1 MIGGSNR
8 SLCEKRILQQTSALY
23 VLLPSLFFAYG
34 WIRFPFSA
42 ITLLIVGGLIITL
55 GVGVVKTFRE
65 WISQKPFQSSLWK
78 PVLAASL
85 VLLFWL
91 SLSGTGG
98 VGFQNDDYPASNA
111 LLKDLIEQEWP
122 LRAEIEGES
131 IPIVYYMG
139 YFLPASGIGK
149 LFGWNMANAFLY
161 FWTLFG
167 LALAFAWFAQI
178 GRVALANRGI
188 KSLLF
193 ALFFCLAGGLDVLG
207 YYLLGTHPF
216 RLHSHVEWWMDFF
229 QYSSMTTLLF
239 WVPQHAIAAW
249 ISAGILVDAILEPE
263 DVQTVGITLA
273 ASILWSPFGILG
285 TAPYLAVFFVRYL
298 FSSAGRGYF
307 FRAGALLFNL
317 MSLWIGG
324 VYLLYIQANQFKF
337 PVGFI
342 WDSVRYKYRATMGQS
357 ILTFGLV
364 EFGMLAALV
373 LLFLGAGVVSRARL
387 ANGTGLPFWRRWQDT
402 LWQDFQIQPAYL
414 VIFLLSLAVLG
425 LLPMFRMGK
434 YNDLVMRGSIPS
446 LFIFFAFVGHVV
458 FEASAE
464 LRRKLIGL
472 YVGLLLVLA
481 LSFFP
486 AVAEIARSVKSYQV
500 GAPEYSS
507 VRSTASSS
515 HDLLQRSGDE
525 GALFYRWIG
534 K

>member
-1 MIGGSNR
+1 MSMGQ
-8 SLCEKRILQQTSALY
+8 KQILQKISAIY
-23 VLLPSLFFAYG
+23 VLIPSLFFAVG
-34 WIRFPFSA
+34 WLRFPYSA
-42 ITLLIVGGLIITL
+42 ITLVIVGGLILAL
-55 GVGVVKTFRE
+55 GIGLARSLRE
-65 WISQKPFQSSLWK
+65 EPSPKPHQSLFWK
-78 PVLAASL
+78 PILAAGL
-85 VLLFWL
+85 VLLLWL

-131 IPIVYYMG
+131 IPIVYYTG

-149 LFGWNMANAFLY
+149 IFGWNTANAFLY

-178 GRVALANRGI
+178 GRVALANRGT

-207 YYLLGTHPF
+207 YYLLDTHPF
-216 RLHSHVEWWMDFF
+216 RLHSHVEWWTDFF

-249 ISAGILVDAILEPE
+249 ISTGILVDATLEPE

-285 TAPYLAVFFVRYL
+285 TAPYLAVFFLRYL
-298 FSSAGRGYF
+298 LSLAGRARF
-307 FRAGALLFNL
+307 FRAETFFFNL
-317 MSLWIGG
+317 MALWLGG
-324 VYLLYIQANQFKF
+324 ISILYIQANQFKF
-337 PVGFI
+337 PIGFI
-342 WDSVRYKYRATMGQS
+342 WDAVRYKYRATMGQS

-373 LLFLGAGVVSRARL
+373 LLFLGAGIFSRARL
-387 ANGTGLPFWRRWQDT
+387 STGTGLPFWRRWQDR
-402 LWQDFQIQPAYL
+402 LWQDFKIRPAQL
-414 VIFLLSLAVLG
+414 AIFLLALVVLG
-425 LLPMFRMGK
+425 LVPMFRMGK

-472 YVGLLLVLA
+472 YVVILLVLA

-486 AVAEIARSVKSYQV
+486 AVAEMTRSVKNYHI

-507 VRSTASSS
+507 VQSTASSS

-525 GALFYRWIG
+525 EALFYRRIG

>member
-1 MIGGSNR
+1 MPIGQ
-8 SLCEKRILQQTSALY
+8 KQILQKTSAIY
-23 VLLPSLFFAYG
+23 VLIPSLSFAVG
-34 WIRFPFSA
+34 WLRFPYSA
-42 ITLLIVGGLIITL
+42 ITLVIVGVLILALGIGLARSL
-55 GVGVVKTFRE
+55 RE
-65 WISQKPFQSSLWK
+65 WLSQKNLQSLFWK
-78 PVLAASL
+78 PVLAAGL
-85 VLLFWL
+85 VLLLWL

-139 YFLPASGIGK
+139 YFLPAAGIGK
-149 LFGWNMANAFLY
+149 LFGWNVANAFLY
-161 FWTLFG
+161 FWTLLG
-167 LALAFAWFAQI
+167 VGLAFAWFARI

-207 YYLLGTHPF
+207 YYLLDTHPF
-216 RLHSHVEWWMDFF
+216 RLHSHVEWWTDFF

-249 ISAGILVDAILEPE
+249 VSAGVLVDAILEPE

-298 FSSAGRGYF
+298 FSPAGRGYF

-317 MSLWIGG
+317 MSLWVGG
-324 VYLLYIQANQFKF
+324 VYLLYIQANQFEF

-357 ILTFGLV
+357 ILTFDLV
-364 EFGMLAALV
+364 EFGMLAALA
-373 LLFLGAGVVSRARL
+373 LLLLGAGIFLRASRSNEA
-387 ANGTGLPFWRRWQDT
+387 GWPFWRRWQDA
-402 LWQDFQIQPAYL
+402 LWQDFKIRPAQV
-414 VIFLLSLAVLG
+414 VIFLLSLVVLG

-446 LFIFFAFVGHVV
+446 LFIFFAFVGHVI
-458 FEASAE
+458 FETGVE

-472 YVGLLLVLA
+472 YIVLLLVMG

-486 AVAEIARSVKSYQV
+486 AVAEIARSVKNYHV
-500 GAPEYSS
+500 GAPEYAS
-507 VRSTASSS
+507 VQSTATL
-515 HDLLQRSGDE
+515 DELFTITQRLGDE
-525 GALFYRWIG
+525 EALFYRWIG